1 MPEAINITT
10 IAMNKNEIACDL
22 QFTHGSGYK
31 FKGSTKV
38 HEIFNPSVYPK
49 PFYVGFCGSV
59 EAGQAGLA
67 WLVDPSDKPPKTS
80 GAEFVILTK
89 DKRMFTFQNPSK
101 WIEIKEP
108 FYSVG
113 SGSQYAAGALAAGK
127 TPIEAV
133 KIAAKFDPHTGVGY
147 KTFKT

>member
-1 MPEAINITT
+1 MTT
-10 IAMNKNEIACDL
+10 IAMTKDEIACDL

-38 HEIFNPSVYPK
+38 HEIYNPQICDT
-49 PFYVGFCGSV
+49 PFFVAFAGSV

-67 WLVDPSDKPPKTS
+67 WLVDPSNKPPKTS
-80 GAEFVILTK
+80 GAEFVVLTK
-89 DKRMFTFQNPSK
+89 NKKMFTFQNPSK
-101 WIEIKEP
+101 WIPIEEKYYAI
-108 FYSVG
+108 G

-133 KIAAKFDPHTGVGY
+133 KIAAKHDPHTGVGY
-147 KTFKT
+147 KVFKT